1 MSGIWDELE
10 VYKEVLCEMRGN
22 KDFLPTIQAYYSS
35 VRQCELGMGKGP
47 LLFAIMRGKV
57 SEGLD
62 FADNRA
68 RGVITVSVE
77 MAGESDNVKYKFY
90 YCMTPESQELY
101 SILASQTC
109 ELWIAATQLFYMFSF
124 SVPDST
130 ITSASSF
137 WVKYC
142 LLIMC
147 AVMVDVSFILSNIS
161 VPHILLWNT
170 VL

>member
-1 MSGIWDELE
+1 MSGIWDKLE
-10 VYKEVLCEMRGN
+10 VYKEVHCEMRGN

-77 MAGESDNVKYKFY
+77 TAGESDTVKYKAFY
-90 YCMTPESQELY
+90 YKILESQELCAF
-101 SILASQTC
+101 LASYTC
-109 ELWIAATQLFYMFSF
+109 K
-124 SVPDST
+124 P
-130 ITSASSF
+130 
-137 WVKYC
+137 
-142 LLIMC
+142 
-147 AVMVDVSFILSNIS
+147 
-161 VPHILLWNT
+161 
-170 VL
+170 

>member
-77 MAGESDNVKYKFY
+77 MAGDNVTVKYKAL
-90 YCMTPESQELY
+90 YCKIPESQELY
-101 SILASQTC
+101 AILANQTC
-109 ELWIAATQLFYMFSF
+109 KLWITAMQQFYMLAFQYLT
-124 SVPDST
+124 VP
-130 ITSASSF
+130 
-137 WVKYC
+137 
-142 LLIMC
+142 
-147 AVMVDVSFILSNIS
+147 
-161 VPHILLWNT
+161 
-170 VL
+170 

>member
-10 VYKEVLCEMRGN
+10 VHKEVLCEMRGN

-68 RGVITVSVE
+68 RGVITVSEE
-77 MAGESDNVKYKFY
+77 MAGGSDTVKYKSFY
-90 YCMTPESQELY
+90 CKTPES
-101 SILASQTC
+101 
-109 ELWIAATQLFYMFSF
+109 
-124 SVPDST
+124 
-130 ITSASSF
+130 
-137 WVKYC
+137 
-142 LLIMC
+142 
-147 AVMVDVSFILSNIS
+147 
-161 VPHILLWNT
+161 
-170 VL
+170 

>member
-1 MSGIWDELE
+1 VCISWDSKSVFDTIDAWCKREEHKCLTSKPNSSLYGGSHYSWLMSGIWDELE

-35 VRQCELGMGKGP
+35 VRQCELGMSKGP

-77 MAGESDNVKYKFY
+77 MTGIIQYNTIKYKAFY
-90 YCMTPESQELY
+90 CKIPESQELY
-101 SILASQTC
+101 AILASQTC
-109 ELWIAATQLFYMFSF
+109 K
-124 SVPDST
+124 P
-130 ITSASSF
+130 
-137 WVKYC
+137 
-142 LLIMC
+142 
-147 AVMVDVSFILSNIS
+147 
-161 VPHILLWNT
+161 
-170 VL
+170 

>member
-77 MAGESDNVKYKFY
+77 TAGESDTVKYKAFY
-90 YCMTPESQELY
+90 CKILESQELY
-101 SILASQTC
+101 TILASQTC
-109 ELWIAATQLFYMFSF
+109 KL
-124 SVPDST
+124 
-130 ITSASSF
+130 
-137 WVKYC
+137 
-142 LLIMC
+142 
-147 AVMVDVSFILSNIS
+147 
-161 VPHILLWNT
+161 
-170 VL
+170 